1 MAEAIRHAAPRPPAG
16 SSTVAVIDVGS
27 NTARLV
33 LFRTASSGA
42 LRAVDERKEVPR
54 LGSGTAADGSL
65 APEAI
70 ERGVASLARFA
81 RALEELGAPP
91 AVGVATSAVRDAPNG
106 PTFLQQVEKATGMQL
121 RILSG
126 LEEARYAYLGVASAW
141 ELDNALVCDLGGG
154 SLQLGEVRGGR
165 LQNSVSLPLGVL
177 RMTQRF
183 LAHDPPKD
191 REVEDLRL
199 QVRDSIEKT
208 LEAFRGKEYRIVCAG
223 GTVRALARAAIDLR
237 DYPIARVHGYALRE
251 RDLEAL
257 FDLLIDVP
265 AAKRRGVAGI
275 GNDRADVV
283 IAGIVVFQELLRAAG
298 ERTLT
303 VSGTGIREG
312 IALEA
317 IQAKLPAPAEELALR
332 SVRAAAESLNFSVAH
347 AESVAQT
354 ALELFD
360 LLAPGREWGPSERR
374 ALLVAAWMH
383 DAGISI
389 DLWRHARHSA
399 YLIRN
404 YPLWGLDP
412 REVLL
417 AAMAAYLHEG
427 DPAPSSWRKEYLLLL
442 RSADLDTARGL
453 GALLQASELLGGM
466 RPKFELRSGGKGLS
480 VGVGDATQSPSAGAR
495 RIEKVRKAL
504 EREFHLEVTSA

>member
-1 MAEAIRHAAPRPPAG
+1 MAEVARRAAPKPLGG

-33 LFRTASSGA
+33 LFRTSSTGA
-42 LRAVDERKEVPR
+42 LRAIDERKEVPR
-54 LGSGTAADGSL
+54 LGAGTGPDGALS
-65 APEAI
+65 AEAI
-70 ERGVASLARFA
+70 QRGVASLARFA

-106 PTFLQQVEKATGMQL
+106 AAFLRKVEEETGLSL

-141 ELDNALVCDLGGG
+141 ELTNALVSDLGGG
-154 SLQLGEVRGGR
+154 SLQLGEVREGR

-177 RMTQRF
+177 RLTQRF
-183 LAHDPPKD
+183 LLHDPPKD
-191 REVEDLRL
+191 REVDELRA
-199 QVRDSIEKT
+199 QVRDSIQKT
-208 LEAFRGKEYRIVCAG
+208 LEAFRGHDYRIFCAG

-265 AAKRRGVAGI
+265 AAKRRAVAGI

-283 IAGIVVFQELLRAAG
+283 IAGLVVFQELLRATG
-298 ERTLT
+298 ERLLT

-317 IQAKLPAPAEELALR
+317 VQAKLPASAEELALR
-332 SVRAAAESLNFSVAH
+332 SVRGAAEGLNFSIGH
-347 AESVAQT
+347 AEEVARIAT
-354 ALELFD
+354 DLFAV
-360 LLAPGREWGPSERR
+360 LAPAREWGPSERR

-389 DLWRHARHSA
+389 DLWRHNRHSA

-417 AAMAAYLHEG
+417 ASMAAYLHEG
-427 DPAPSSWRKEYLLLL
+427 DPPPSSWRKEYLLLL

-453 GALLQASELLGGM
+453 GAILQAAELLTGA
-466 RPKFELRSGGKGLS
+466 RPAFQLGSGGKGLS
-480 VGVGDATQSPSAGAR
+480 IEGADTANGTAGDR
-495 RIEKVRKAL
+495 RMDKVRKAL
-504 EREFHLEVTSA
+504 EREFHLEVKTP